1 MDLKNCK
8 ILTKPLGNIRIC
20 IGSHSVELH
29 KTLKGKNFHGPL
41 RTFVE
46 PHKSAISIKYHINAF

>member
-1 MDLKNCK
+1 MDFKNGK
-8 ILTKPLGNIRIC
+8 IFKNPLGNIRIC

-29 KTLKGKNFHGPL
+29 ETLKGKNFHVL
-41 RTFVE
+41 LKTFVE